1 MAANTTASPSTGNH
15 CRRVNDRSR
24 GRPTASRITPA
35 THWRTA
41 TTPTG
46 PITGKASAPM
56 AAPVWLPSELLSIN
70 AMPADRRGRPA
81 VRDDGGN
88 GGTRSGVCTGPACG
102 GRSIHKMHVVVR
114 LYAERMDVELRHLR
128 VLATI
133 VDASGF
139 TGAAAELG
147 LSQPAVSRTLAALED
162 ALGVRLLRRTSREL
176 VLTAAGER
184 VLARARRVLA
194 EVDDLVREAR
204 GGHGRI
210 RIGHAWA
217 AMGEHTVEFQR
228 RWAARHP
235 DVALHLVRTNTP
247 TGGLAEGA
255 CDVAVVRVP
264 VDARDDSRIDGALVG
279 LESRYCALAADD
291 PLARRRQLR
300 LADLTDRVLAVD
312 PRTGTTTLDLW
323 PPEGR
328 PDSRRST
335 TSTTGWP

>member
-1 MAANTTASPSTGNH
+1 
-15 CRRVNDRSR
+15 
-24 GRPTASRITPA
+24 
-35 THWRTA
+35 
-41 TTPTG
+41 
-46 PITGKASAPM
+46 
-56 AAPVWLPSELLSIN
+56 
-70 AMPADRRGRPA
+70 
-81 VRDDGGN
+81 
-88 GGTRSGVCTGPACG
+88 
-102 GRSIHKMHVVVR
+102 MHVVVQI
-114 LYAERMDVELRHLR
+114 YAERMDVELRHLR

-228 RWAARHP
+228 RWAARRP

-255 CDVAVVRVP
+255 CEVAVVRVP
-264 VDARDDSRIDGALVG
+264 VGAREDSRIDGALVG

-291 PLARRRQLR
+291 PLARRRYLR
-300 LADLTDRVLAVD
+300 LGDLTDRVLAVD

-323 PPEGR
+323 PLEGR
-328 PDSRRST
+328 PDVEEIHDVDDWLAVIATGRCVGVTAESTLSQYRRDGVVFRRVRDAPPVPVRLVWWRDDSHPAT
-335 TSTTGWP
+335 RDVVGLLAELYGRGRVPVVQ